1 MRAKIDCSMKAI
13 DIEVET
19 SMSMMK
25 AYSSTYVICLDLET
39 AKGAYLQGLFGSS
52 KNLPMLEYTH
62 ALIAY
67 GVITTDNKI
76 DKITIIMSLYV
87 IHLTLLEHSQQNA

>member
-19 SMSMMK
+19 LMSMMK

-39 AKGAYLQGLFGSS
+39 AKGGIHTGFVRFIKQSS
-52 KNLPMLEYTH
+52 H
-62 ALIAY
+62 A
-67 GVITTDNKI
+67 
-76 DKITIIMSLYV
+76 
-87 IHLTLLEHSQQNA
+87 